1 MFPFFA
7 LQLHNSS
14 NTQVVLQSV
23 NLSSSGRYRCEV
35 SAEAPSFQTV
45 TDHGDMIVVGEFLI
59 LINGIF
65 PKYNISVYIIEYLY
79 KKILILLIINKKF

>member
-1 MFPFFA
+1 MFPSFT
-7 LQLHNSS
+7 LQLHNST

-45 TDHGDMIVVGEFLI
+45 TDHGDMTVVGEFII

-65 PKYNISVYIIEYLY
+65 LNIIFPFTLSNICI
-79 KKILILLIINKKF
+79 KRF

>member
-1 MFPFFA
+1 M
-7 LQLHNSS
+7 
-14 NTQVVLQSV
+14 QVVLQSV

-45 TDHGDMIVVGEFLI
+45 TDHGDMTVVGEFLFDFFI

-65 PKYNISVYIIEYLY
+65 INIIFPFTLSNIFIEN
-79 KKILILLIINKKF
+79 IPICFLIINKILSTETF

>member
-1 MFPFFA
+1 MFIESVFYLP
-7 LQLHNSS
+7 LQLHNST

-45 TDHGDMIVVGEFLI
+45 TDHGDMTVVGEFFILI
-59 LINGIF
+59 LINGIIF
-65 PKYNISVYIIEYLY
+65 PFTLSKYL
-79 KKILILLIINKKF
+79 